1 MMAENQEQ
9 QNEDYST
16 TSTLKASPPTY
27 LTSNSLC
34 QSLLPLAIFISAL
47 AIATVL
53 VISLNASALFFKT
66 ETSFLMTLSLEMLLL
81 LSCTFAIWKKTIQ
94 C

>member
-9 QNEDYST
+9 QIEAYST
-16 TSTLKASPPTY
+16 ISTQKASPPTY

-34 QSLLPLAIFISAL
+34 QSLLPLAIIISAL
-47 AIATVL
+47 AIATAL
-53 VISLNASALFFKT
+53 VISLNAGALFFKT

>member
-1 MMAENQEQ
+1 MIPENQEQ
-9 QNEDYST
+9 KIEVYSEN
-16 TSTLKASPPTY
+16 SNFKALPSY
-27 LTSNSLC
+27 LTSKPLC
-34 QSLLPLAIFISAL
+34 QRLLPLAIIISILTMATAL
-47 AIATVL
+47 I
-53 VISLNASALFFKT
+53 ISLNAGTLIFKT